1 MQVPESAYRTGSWFA
16 GVTGTCAVLVEDS
29 LASDRVSDLWRQM
42 SQGAPLEQLID
53 VISGGRFAG
62 IPSFAMAAIV
72 PDGLRI
78 IVRRGATVSVTTDT
92 GEVDSREGQ
101 PTGTWNDCI
110 VRYPTCA
117 RLSRSQAPQAG
128 LRGHFK
134 PLCPV

>member
-16 GVTGTCAVLVEDS
+16 GVTGACAVLVEDS

-78 IVRRGATVSVTTDT
+78 IVRRGATGTGRCPRFQDGFVCDSHGGAGPLESV
-92 GEVDSREGQ
+92 R
-101 PTGTWNDCI
+101 
-110 VRYPTCA
+110 
-117 RLSRSQAPQAG
+117 
-128 LRGHFK
+128 
-134 PLCPV
+134 